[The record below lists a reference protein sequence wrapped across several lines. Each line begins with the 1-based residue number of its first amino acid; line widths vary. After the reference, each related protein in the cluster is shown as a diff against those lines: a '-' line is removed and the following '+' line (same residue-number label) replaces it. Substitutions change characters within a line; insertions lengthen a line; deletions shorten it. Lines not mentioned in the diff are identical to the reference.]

1 MPKEHST
8 VFDPNPSDFSSRF
21 FSGYFAH
28 QFGQIIR
35 MWVVRH
41 TLLMYHDVVIREV
54 VYQYVY
60 KVVPVI
66 SY

>member
-41 TLLMYHDVVIREV
+41 TLLMNRGVLICEL

-60 KVVPVI
+60 KVAPVI
-66 SY
+66 TY